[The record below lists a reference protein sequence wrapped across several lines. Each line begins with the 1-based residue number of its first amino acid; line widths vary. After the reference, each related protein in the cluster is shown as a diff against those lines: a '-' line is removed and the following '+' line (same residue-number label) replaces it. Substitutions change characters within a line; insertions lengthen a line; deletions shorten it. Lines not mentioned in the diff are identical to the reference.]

1 MKRIHGLILVAAA
14 LAFATTA
21 ALADDTPGTSSTHPS
36 KAVHHA
42 KSAAKTPKTDLNA
55 ASKEELMKLPGIDD
69 AVADK
74 ILAARP
80 FKTRSELMTKNIVTS
95 EQFAKLRT
103 LVAAMPATKTASK

>member
-21 ALADDTPGTSSTHPS
+21 ALASSTHPS